1 MKSVPASRQLLFWVI
16 VIATCGWDLYSKHT
30 VFTKLGFPDGIS
42 PWVKTFFN
50 GGVRYRQHTTFN
62 HGALWGVG
70 QGLSL
75 GFAALSLV
83 AVVAVLYWLFIK
95 GHAKSLWLTLS
106 LASIMGGTLGN
117 LYDRLALHGCRNAAG
132 DLEYA
137 VRDFLRFE
145 LWGYHWPVFN
155 YADVFLVTGAGML
168 FVYSLLYA
176 EEHEE
181 ANSSKE
187 SSNVSPDSEESLTS
201 NATST

>member
-16 VIATCGWDLYSKHT
+16 VVSTCGWDLYTKQT
-30 VFTKLGFPDGIS
+30 VFSALGYPDGIS
-42 PWVKTFFN
+42 PWVTSFF
-50 GGVRYRQHTTFN
+50 GGNVLMRYHTTFN

-70 QGLSL
+70 QGFSL
-75 GFAALSLV
+75 GFAALSLI
-83 AVVAVLYWLFIK
+83 AIVAVLYWLFVK
-95 GHAKSLWLTLS
+95 GHANSLWLTLS
-106 LASIMGGTLGN
+106 LAFIMGGTLGN

-155 YADVFLVTGAGML
+155 YADVFLVSGAAML

-176 EEHEE
+176 EETDET
-181 ANSSKE
+181 AS
-187 SSNVSPDSEESLTS
+187 VTPDSEESLS
-201 NATST
+201 PNATSP